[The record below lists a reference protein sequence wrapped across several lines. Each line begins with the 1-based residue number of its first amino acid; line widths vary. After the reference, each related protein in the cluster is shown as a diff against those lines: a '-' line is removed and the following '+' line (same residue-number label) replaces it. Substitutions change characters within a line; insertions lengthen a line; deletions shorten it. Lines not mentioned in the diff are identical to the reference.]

1 MKLVVES
8 VLEINSLLGA
18 IAAVVIVGGIFV
30 CIRNRKLV
38 RENKRLDGACREAEM
53 AKHTAEL
60 SAREQIAESEK
71 AVANREAELEKQARE
86 NLIRAHDLDLRLS
99 KIEGREGAVEQ
110 ELARLNAAREH
121 YEEKIRNVAGIS
133 VEQARADILKAV
145 TENAAEEARRIR
157 RDILKKSEEEYAMD
171 ARKLLITTMQRVAP
185 RLNEEISS
193 ELIPIPEE
201 EIKGR
206 LIGREGRNIKSFEQ
220 LTGATLII
228 DDTPGSVLVSCFDP
242 FRRQIAALA
251 LRHLIDDGRIHP
263 QSIEYYV
270 EEARQ
275 ETSESAL
282 AIGTKACDELGVLH
296 VSEEVRELLGKLQF
310 RLSINQN
317 TLAHSVE
324 TAQLAGT
331 FAAELGLDVAL
342 ATRAGL
348 FHDIGKAVDAS
359 NEDAH
364 AIAGARVLRQ
374 SGECREVV
382 NAVESHHREVGHES
396 IYGPLVML
404 ADSISATR
412 PGARASTQEGYAERI
427 YNLEKLAKSF
437 PGVVEA
443 FAIQAGHEVRVIVSS
458 EEVDDSEARA
468 IAQRIRIAI
477 EENLTY
483 PGKIRVVVIRELR
496 ILEEAI

>member
-1 MKLVVES
+1 MEAVLNINNLILSLVALV
-8 VLEINSLLGA
+8 GA
-18 IAAVVIVGGIFV
+18 GAFFALV
-30 CIRNRKLV
+30 RNRKIV
-38 RENKRLDGACREAEM
+38 RENKKLDEAYRN
-53 AKHTAEL
+53 AEL
-60 SAREQIAESEK
+60 ARQSAELAARERIAESEK
-71 AVANREAELEKQARE
+71 IAAECRAESERAARE
-86 NLIRAHDLDLRLS
+86 NLVRERELDVRAGKLDV
-99 KIEGREGAVEQ
+99 REQHIAEEREQ
-110 ELARLNAAREH
+110 LAAARER
-121 YEEKIRNVAGIS
+121 YEKKIRDVAGIS
-133 VEQARADILKAV
+133 IEEARADILKSVAESA
-145 TENAAEEARRIR
+145 TEEARKIR
-157 RDILKKSEEEYAMD
+157 REILEKSEKDYAND

-193 ELIPIPEE
+193 ELVPIPAE

-220 LTGATLII
+220 LTGTTLII

-251 LRHLIDDGRIHP
+251 LRHLIEDGRIHP

-270 EEARQ
+270 EEARR
-275 ETSESAL
+275 EATESAL
-282 AIGTKACDELGVLH
+282 IVGTKACDDLGLLGVA
-296 VSEEVRELLGKLQF
+296 ENVRELLGKLQF

-317 TLAHSVE
+317 TLEHSIE

-331 FAAELGLDVAL
+331 FAAELGLDVNL

-348 FHDIGKAVDAS
+348 FHDIGKAVDAN

-374 SGECREVV
+374 AGECREVI
-382 NAVESHHREVGHES
+382 NAVEGHHREVGHES
-396 IYGPLVML
+396 IYGPLIML

-412 PGARASTQEGYAERI
+412 PGARASTQAGYVERI
-427 YNLEKLAKSF
+427 YNLEKIAKSF
-437 PGVVEA
+437 SGVADA

-458 EEVDDSEARA
+458 SEVNDAEARA
-468 IAQRIRIAI
+468 IARKIRIAI

-496 ILEEAI
+496 VCEDAL

>member
-1 MKLVVES
+1 MEN
-8 VLEINSLLGA
+8 VLDTNSLF
-18 IAAVVIVGGIFV
+18 VVIAGILIVGVVFV
-30 CIRNRKLV
+30 CIRNRKLY
-38 RENKRLDGACREAEM
+38 RENKRLDAACRDADM
-53 AKHTAEL
+53 ARQKAEL
-60 SAREQIAESEK
+60 AAREHIAKTDKLAAERQAEFEK
-71 AVANREAELEKQARE
+71 HARE
-86 NLIRAHDLDLRLS
+86 NLVRAHELDVRLA
-99 KIEGREGAVEQ
+99 KLEAGENAVEQ
-110 ELARLNAAREH
+110 ELSRLAAAREH

-145 TENAAEEARRIR
+145 TENAAEEARQIR
-157 RDILKKSEEEYAMD
+157 RDILKKSEEDYAND

-201 EIKGR
+201 EVKGR
-206 LIGREGRNIKSFEQ
+206 LIGREGRNIKSFER
-220 LTGATLII
+220 LTGTTLII
-228 DDTPGSVLVSCFDP
+228 DETPGSVLVSCFDP

-270 EEARQ
+270 EEARRTTA
-275 ETSESAL
+275 EGAL
-282 AIGTKACDELGVLH
+282 AAGTKVCDDLGLLH

-317 TLAHSVE
+317 TLAHSIE

-331 FAAELGLDVAL
+331 FAAELGLDVEL

-348 FHDIGKAVDAS
+348 FHDIGKAIDAN

-364 AIAGARVLRQ
+364 AIAGARVLRR
-374 SGECREVV
+374 SGERPEVV

-427 YNLEKLAKSF
+427 YNLEKIAKSF

-458 EEVDDSEARA
+458 EEVNDTEARA
-468 IAQRIRIAI
+468 IAQKIRVAI

-483 PGKIRVVVIRELR
+483 PGKIRIVVIRELR

>member
-1 MKLVVES
+1 MEN
-8 VLEINSLLGA
+8 VLDINSFFA
-18 IAAVVIVGGIFV
+18 VIAGILIAGIVFV
-30 CIRNRKLV
+30 CIRNRKLY
-38 RENKRLDGACREAEM
+38 RENKRLDAACRDADM
-53 AKHTAEL
+53 ARQKAEL
-60 SAREQIAESEK
+60 AAREHIAEADKLVAERQAEFEK
-71 AVANREAELEKQARE
+71 HARE
-86 NLIRAHDLDLRLS
+86 NLVRAHELDARFAKLEAGES
-99 KIEGREGAVEQ
+99 AVEQ
-110 ELARLNAAREH
+110 ELSRLAAAREH

-133 VEQARADILKAV
+133 VEQARADILKTV

-157 RDILKKSEEEYAMD
+157 RDILKKSEDDYAND

-201 EIKGR
+201 EVKGR
-206 LIGREGRNIKSFEQ
+206 LIGREGRNIKSFER

-228 DDTPGSVLVSCFDP
+228 DETPGSVLVSCFDP

-270 EEARQ
+270 EEARRTTA
-275 ETSESAL
+275 EGAL
-282 AIGTKACDELGVLH
+282 AAGTKVCDDLGLLH

-317 TLAHSVE
+317 TLAHSIE

-331 FAAELGLDVAL
+331 FAAELGLNVEL

-348 FHDIGKAVDAS
+348 FHDIGKAIDAN

-364 AIAGARVLRQ
+364 AIAGARVLRR
-374 SGECREVV
+374 SGECPEVV

-427 YNLEKLAKSF
+427 YNLEKIAKSF

-458 EEVDDSEARA
+458 EEVNDTEARA
-468 IAQRIRIAI
+468 IAQKIRIAI

-483 PGKIRVVVIRELR
+483 PGRIRVVVIRELR
-496 ILEEAI
+496 VLEEAI